1 MNEGEVQKQL
11 GQMVAFI
18 KSEAEEKANEIM
30 SKAQEEFSIE
40 KARIV
45 QAEKRKIMQDF
56 ERKEKQV
63 EIQKKIAASN
73 ELNQSR
79 LKILKA
85 RDDSVQGVIGEAHAK
100 LRNLSQNPE
109 QYKKLLKDL
118 IVQGLLKLSEAEV
131 QVRTRKSDQ
140 GLVRDILNDALR
152 EYQTK
157 SGRTCKLTLDSQYFL
172 PPGSDEAKSG
182 EVTCSGGIVL
192 SIADGRIVCSNT
204 LDARLALA
212 FEQQLPEVRTTLFGR
227 SATRVW
233 LN

>member
-56 ERKEKQV
+56 EKKEKQV

-79 LKILKA
+79 LKILKS
-85 RDDSVQGVIGEAHAK
+85 RDDCVQGVISEAHAR
-100 LRNLSQNPE
+100 LRTLTQNPE

-118 IVQGLLKLSEAEV
+118 IVQGLLKLSEADV
-131 QVRTRKSDQ
+131 QVRCRRSDQ
-140 GLVRDILNDALR
+140 GLVKDVLNDANTD
-152 EYQTK
+152 YHKK
-157 SGRTCKLTLDSQYFL
+157 SGRTCKLSLDSQHFL
-172 PPGSDEAKSG
+172 PPGPEEAKSG
-182 EVTCSGGIVL
+182 EAICSGGIVL

-212 FEQQLPEVRTTLFGR
+212 FEQQLSDVRTTLFGR

>member
-11 GQMVAFI
+11 SQMVAFI
-18 KSEAEEKANEIM
+18 RSEAEEKANEIM

-56 ERKEKQV
+56 EKKEKQV
-63 EIQKKIAASN
+63 EVQKKIAASN

-79 LKILKA
+79 LKILKS
-85 RDDSVQGVIGEAHAK
+85 RDDAVQGVIAEAHAR
-100 LRNLSQNPE
+100 LRSLSQNPE
-109 QYKKLLKDL
+109 QYKKLLKDV

-131 QVRTRKSDQ
+131 QVRSRKADQ
-140 GLVRDILNDALR
+140 GLVSAILNEANN
-152 EYQTK
+152 EYTKK
-157 SGRTCKLTLDSQYFL
+157 SGKTCKLSLDNQHFL
-172 PPGSDEAKSG
+172 PPGPEDTKPG
-182 EVTCSGGIVL
+182 EPICSGGVVL

-212 FEQQLPEVRTTLFGR
+212 FEQQLPDVRTTLFGR

>member
-11 GQMVAFI
+11 SQMVAFI

-45 QAEKRKIMQDF
+45 QAEKRKIMQEY
-56 ERKEKQV
+56 ERREKQV

-79 LKILKA
+79 LKILKS
-85 RDDSVQGVIGEAHAK
+85 RDDAVQGVIGEAHTRLK
-100 LRNLSQNPE
+100 VLTQNPE
-109 QYKKLLKDL
+109 QYKHLLKAL
-118 IVQGLLKLSEAEV
+118 IVQSLLKLSEPDV
-131 QVRTRKSDQ
+131 QVRCRRSDQ
-140 GLVRDILNDALR
+140 ALVSAVLNEALR
-152 EYQTK
+152 EYQSK
-157 SGRTCKLTLDSQYFL
+157 SGKTCALALDSVHFL
-172 PPGSDEAKSG
+172 PPGPEEAQSG
-182 EVTCSGGIVL
+182 EAICSGGIML
-192 SIADGRIVCSNT
+192 SIADGKIVCSNT

-212 FEQQLPEVRTTLFGR
+212 FEQQLPVIRTTLFGR
-227 SATRVW
+227 SQTRVW